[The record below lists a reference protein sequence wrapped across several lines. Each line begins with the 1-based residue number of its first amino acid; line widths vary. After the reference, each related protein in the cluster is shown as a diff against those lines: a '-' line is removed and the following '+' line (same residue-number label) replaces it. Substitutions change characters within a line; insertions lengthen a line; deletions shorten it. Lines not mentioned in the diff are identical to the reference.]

1 MNTNAKHK
9 LYTYWRSS
17 AAYRVRIGL
26 ALKKVEWDALPVDL
40 SKGKQREVLSAHN
53 PQHLVPTLIT
63 PNGALSQS
71 LSILEYLEEVYPE
84 PPLLP
89 TTPFERAKVR
99 SMSHLIAMELHPL
112 NNLRVLRYLSDEFK
126 HSEQEKL
133 QWYQHWLKVNFV
145 ALEKCIQ
152 ENSNGD
158 YCFGDKLSLAD
169 VCLVPQVYN
178 ANRFKFPVKDYPFIN
193 SVWQHCT
200 TLESFQSAAPE
211 QQLDFTANK

>member
-1 MNTNAKHK
+1 MSPSTRHK

-17 AAYRVRIGL
+17 ASYRVRICL
-26 ALKKVEWDALPVDL
+26 ALKGVEWDALPVDL
-40 SKGKQREVLSAHN
+40 SKGEQHELLSAHN
-53 PQHLVPTLIT
+53 PQHLLPALIT
-63 PNGALSQS
+63 PNGALTQS
-71 LSILEYLEEVYPE
+71 LSILEYLEEIYPE

-89 TTPFERAKVR
+89 ASPFEKAKVR

-112 NNLRVLRYLSDEFK
+112 NNLRVLQYLTDEFK
-126 HSEQEKL
+126 HSEQERL
-133 QWYQHWLKVNFV
+133 QWYQHWLELSFT

-152 ENSNGD
+152 ENGNGD

-178 ANRFKFPVKDYPFIN
+178 ANRFKFPMQSYPFIN

-200 TLESFQSAAPE
+200 TLPPFISAAPE
-211 QQLDFTANK
+211 QQSDFPGNN